1 MNLGEDGGTQREL
14 QELGN
19 ISEQGRAE
27 DYNNWNEKNMLEG
40 IRSRL
45 DVTEEL
51 TSDLPDHCRIKISK
65 KKKKKRI

>member
-1 MNLGEDGGTQREL
+1 
-14 QELGN
+14 
-19 ISEQGRAE
+19 
-27 DYNNWNEKNMLEG
+27 MLEG

-65 KKKKKRI
+65 KKKKKKKNLKIG